1 MNNVVSVKTKE
12 NVRKLRDIKI
22 FTTEKKET
30 IWCQNQIIQYLSAM
44 QMDKTQILINKP
56 VNVGPS
62 ILELSKILIYDFL
75 YDYVKPK
82 YVEKAKLCYRD
93 RDID

>member
-30 IWCQNQIIQYLSAM
+30 IWCQNQIITLQ
-44 QMDKTQILINKP
+44 NF
-56 VNVGPS
+56 S
-62 ILELSKILIYDFL
+62 ISISNANGQNADTYQ
-75 YDYVKPK
+75 
-82 YVEKAKLCYRD
+82 
-93 RDID
+93 